1 MRFVFRNVITL
12 VEIRTLCGQEPDNRL
27 YLTDITCILRAYT
40 GVKSRTKPTIPISK
54 EQSLLSSPIAVGL
67 QLCFGEIC
75 ICNNLEKEVQSRCI
89 SDDCFL
95 LLWET
100 Y

>member
-1 MRFVFRNVITL
+1 MHLVFCNIISL
-12 VEIRTLCGQEPDNRL
+12 VEIQTLCRQELDNRL

-54 EQSLLSSPIAVGL
+54 EQSLLSSRIAVGL
-67 QLCFGEIC
+67 QFCFGEIC
-75 ICNNLEKEVQSRCI
+75 ICNNLEKEVQGRCI